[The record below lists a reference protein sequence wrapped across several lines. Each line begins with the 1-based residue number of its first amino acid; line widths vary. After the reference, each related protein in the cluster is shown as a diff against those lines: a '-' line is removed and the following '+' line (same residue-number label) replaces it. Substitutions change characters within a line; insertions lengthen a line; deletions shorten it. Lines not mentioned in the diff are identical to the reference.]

1 MPGTSA
7 GRRVRRRAL
16 LRVAAALALAATMA
30 AAGIASLAAQ
40 VTTPPLTREEIIA
53 IAESLASHA
62 WTASANNLQA
72 SCKRGPGYKGKP
84 YHSDYKA
91 GQQVTGIAYDWG
103 GMDDRAAFDNRLK
116 KGFAAGSHQW
126 HECPS
131 CGVCTTG
138 MDCSGFV
145 SYVWGQRTTKYSTN
159 SILKLTTSLPSAF
172 DKYRDLRPGDALNK
186 PSSHIVLFHGYDS
199 DGKPFVYEAQGSPV
213 SRVLRKKRS
222 WAELEGFSPIRYSNL
237 KNP

>member
-1 MPGTSA
+1 MPGTCA
-7 GRRVRRRAL
+7 GRRVRRKAL
-16 LRVAAALALAATMA
+16 LRIATALAVAATMA
-30 AAGIASLAAQ
+30 GPRIASLAAQ

-53 IAESLASHA
+53 VANSLASHT
-62 WTASANNLQA
+62 WTASTNNLQA
-72 SCKRGPGYKGKP
+72 SCKSGPHYKGTP
-84 YHSDYKA
+84 YHSDYTA
-91 GQQVTGIAYDWG
+91 GQQVAGIAYDWG
-103 GMDDRAAFDNRLK
+103 GMDDRAAFDNRLT

-126 HECPS
+126 HECQS

-159 SILKLTTSLPSAF
+159 SILKLTTPLPATF
-172 DKYRDLRPGDALNK
+172 DKYRDLRQGDALNK
-186 PSSHIVLFHGYDS
+186 PSSHIVLFDTYDT

-222 WAELEGFSPIRYSNL
+222 WAELAGFSPIRYSNL